1 MTFPRRH
8 ARRCRRVRDLE
19 SIPFHRQPAEPR
31 RLLVVRSRE
40 VPVAGI
46 ARTERVGPGPGSARW
61 PRVQASLGIDR
72 RENPPR
78 PAITSQLTAPTRRPI
93 LFGPHH
99 VFTPSHPSVGTARK
113 EEGEN
118 PRAFNQIG
126 TRPPGRWGDARRA
139 RGPAPQS
146 KPVAHASRLVTQNAP
161 SVAFGLGVR
170 IPAAGPAHS
179 RLYSPFGVYA
189 REPQNKSARTS
200 PAGIGGLPAT
210 RQARLPPTTPAPQS
224 FSQTATRADRNRER
238 QQGQAI
244 GVDRA
249 ALPAPGRPHRRSP
262 VRGAT
267 VTTLLLL

>member
-1 MTFPRRH
+1 VTGGRSHFI
-8 ARRCRRVRDLE
+8 VR
-19 SIPFHRQPAEPR
+19 PAEPVPNR
-31 RLLVVRSRE
+31 TFASGTHNGDRSDRTGLRSSGSRE
-40 VPVAGI
+40 LGACSGVAWH
-46 ARTERVGPGPGSARW
+46 RS
-61 PRVQASLGIDR
+61 PRK
-72 RENPPR
+72 
-78 PAITSQLTAPTRRPI
+78 PAATRDHEPTR
-93 LFGPHH
+93 H
-99 VFTPSHPSVGTARK
+99 VCAPPDSVPSASSSSRLSIPLLDRAEGRGRTPAR
-113 EEGEN
+113 
-118 PRAFNQIG
+118 FNHIG
-126 TRPPGRWGDARRA
+126 TSPPGRWSNARRSRA
-139 RGPAPQS
+139 PAPQS

-224 FSQTATRADRNRER
+224 FSHTATRADRKCER
-238 QQGQAI
+238 QQGQPI
-244 GVDRA
+244 RVDRP

-267 VTTLLLL
+267 VTTLLLH